1 MTPSQGNLV
10 FMLSLFY
17 SVPLPTCHSPR
28 TKQRF
33 PSGKAYRSL
42 EIYISF
48 LERLTPQCGWIQV
61 NEPILCT
68 DTGFSVRKCA
78 RSTIIAVYQMEYSE
92 KFAKRLSSFRQTI
105 ISHDLS
111 FSKLTLSIFYSY
123 LSLHKFY
130 LSLLH
135 KKYVF
140 TLFYH

>member
-68 DTGFSVRKCA
+68 DMADRHWVFRPEM
-78 RSTIIAVYQMEYSE
+78 RE
-92 KFAKRLSSFRQTI
+92 KHNYRGVLDGMQ
-105 ISHDLS
+105 
-111 FSKLTLSIFYSY
+111 
-123 LSLHKFY
+123 
-130 LSLLH
+130 
-135 KKYVF
+135 
-140 TLFYH
+140 

>member
-1 MTPSQGNLV
+1 MMTPSQGNLV

-17 SVPLPTCHSPR
+17 PVPLPTCHSPR

-48 LERLTPQCGWIQV
+48 LERLTPQCGWIRA
-61 NEPILCT
+61 
-68 DTGFSVRKCA
+68 GFSVRKCA
-78 RSTIIAVYQMEYSE
+78 RSTIIAVYQMECSE
-92 KFAKRLSSFRQTI
+92 KFAKRLSNFRQTI
-105 ISHDLS
+105 SSHDLS
-111 FSKLTLSIFYSY
+111 FSKLALSIFYSY

-130 LSLLH
+130 LPLLH

-140 TLFYH
+140 AFFYH

>member
-68 DTGFSVRKCA
+68 DMADRHWVF
-78 RSTIIAVYQMEYSE
+78 AVYQMECSE

-130 LSLLH
+130 LPLLH

-140 TLFYH
+140 TFFYH